1 MQISNIQLGK
11 NVKVE
16 IDSNI
21 NNIKIGDNTRI
32 ANRVKIFGSEENI
45 LEIGTNSYVGMN
57 SLIEGF
63 NAKLIIGDHVSIA
76 PNVNIITGS
85 GPNASPA
92 MQKVFGTLRGPISI
106 GDHTWIGGNS
116 TIMPNVVLGKY
127 CVVAANSFVNKSF
140 PDYSIVGGTPAKL
153 IRTLTPSEIEILH
166 SND

>member
-1 MQISNIQLGK
+1 MIIANIQLGK
-11 NVKVE
+11 NVQIE

-21 NNIKIGDNTRI
+21 NNIIIGDNTKI
-32 ANRVKIFGSEENI
+32 ANRVKIFGSETQS
-45 LEIGTNSYVGMN
+45 LEIGKNSYVGLN
-57 SLIEGF
+57 CFIEGF
-63 NAKLIIGDHVSIA
+63 NSKVVIGDHVSIA
-76 PNVNIITGS
+76 PNVNVISGS

-92 MQKVFGTLRGPISI
+92 MQKVFGNARGAITI

-116 TIMPNVVLGKY
+116 TIMPGVTLGKY
-127 CVVAANSFVNKSF
+127 CVVAANSYVSKSF